1 MEQWDNRRNKMKIL
15 DSYPFDVEVEPGIT
29 IPVWVNV
36 TDWNEGYY
44 DVDFYLSWKERG
56 PLSPVLMNGFIPHK
70 EWERIYFWLMGS
82 K

>member
-1 MEQWDNRRNKMKIL
+1 MKIL
-15 DSYPFDVEVEPGIT
+15 DSFPFDVEIEPGIT
-29 IPVWVNV
+29 IPVWANV

-56 PLSPVLMNGFIPHK
+56 DESPVLMNGFIPHK
-70 EWERIYFWLMGS
+70 EWERIYYWLMGS